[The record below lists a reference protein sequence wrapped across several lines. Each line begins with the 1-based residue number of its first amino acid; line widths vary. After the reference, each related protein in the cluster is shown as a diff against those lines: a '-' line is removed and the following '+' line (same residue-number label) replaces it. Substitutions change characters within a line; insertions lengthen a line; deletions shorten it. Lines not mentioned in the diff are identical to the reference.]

1 MKPNFSSQQT
11 AATEVLF
18 RHKVKS
24 LSHVRLFATAWT
36 VAHQAPP
43 PWDSP
48 GKNTGVGCHF
58 LLQRIFPTQGS
69 NPGLPHCRQTL
80 NHPDSEIHLK
90 LHLRKCSLP
99 RNRQLLD
106 SLGILIFKLLVLCIC
121 GHFLTLHLRRFN
133 SFWFLSKE
141 VVCGQLAC
149 SLDPCRDLGE
159 LLESPVLL
167 SQQRECDLHSGQV
180 AGQTP

>member
-1 MKPNFSSQQT
+1 MT
-11 AATEVLF
+11 T
-18 RHKVKS
+18 
-24 LSHVRLFATAWT
+24 WI
-36 VAHQAPP
+36 VARQAPP

-121 GHFLTLHLRRFN
+121 GHFLTLHLRRFD

-141 VVCGQLAC
+141 VVWGQLAC